1 MQYYYF
7 NDNTDDKGRHEVH
20 TKDCYHG
27 ASPLNRTYIGYYS
40 TCSEAIRAAKA
51 EHPFKS
57 FDGCYYCCNSCH
69 QG

>member
-20 TKDCYHG
+20 TQNC
-27 ASPLNRTYIGYYS
+27 AWLPNESNRTYIGYYS
-40 TCSEAIRAAKA
+40 TCSEAIRAAKSA
-51 EHPFKS
+51 YPFKS
-57 FDGCYYCCNSCH
+57 FDGCYHCCNSCH